1 MTRGEEGH
9 RDAGTRGRQSRAVT
23 RTPGLA
29 LSVLGTH
36 VNLAFLKTL
45 GNTGTGASTFFTE
58 GPQVL
63 SGGGPVC
70 TRGRSCG
77 ASSPPLSIASEEAP
91 DGGDTSAE
99 CCPVPTGSASLR
111 GRCVPAE
118 GPLTAAA
125 PALQRTRGS
134 VPSPGAGDRAS
145 GRGPPEP
152 RTPSAATCPQ
162 GRPRLKERAPP
173 GATSSSRRRP
183 HQGWSAREQ
192 KGPAAVSYALSPS
205 PSRLLQKPDPRP

>member
-1 MTRGEEGH
+1 MSPTLGTWCWLGFLGSTHNRVMKSPQPWRWGEGHQVTRGEEGH

-77 ASSPPLSIASEEAP
+77 ASSPPLCVASEEAP
-91 DGGDTSAE
+91 DGGDTPAE

-125 PALQRTRGS
+125 PALRRTSGS
-134 VPSPGAGDRAS
+134 VPSPGAV
-145 GRGPPEP
+145 RGTEPVAAGPLNPEP
-152 RTPSAATCPQ
+152 P
-162 GRPRLKERAPP
+162 L
-173 GATSSSRRRP
+173 
-183 HQGWSAREQ
+183 
-192 KGPAAVSYALSPS
+192 
-205 PSRLLQKPDPRP
+205 RLLVLRGGLG